1 MRETGASRAAMRGGA
16 TFDELGPQPRVGGS
30 VQQELAFFDDRVW
43 TASNGQA
50 IPVLESKNSVIN
62 PHTHTPHTSCAR
74 LGHPHSTTQH
84 GYEGGFGQ
92 LRLGAVDEQR

>member
-1 MRETGASRAAMRGGA
+1 MRGGA

-43 TASNGQA
+43 TASDGQA

-62 PHTHTPHTSCAR
+62 PHTHTER
-74 LGHPHSTTQH
+74 
-84 GYEGGFGQ
+84 GG
-92 LRLGAVDEQR
+92 LPRIREVCSSASA